1 MAMTLDWSCGALAAG
16 LKCYRSEEFF
26 EAHEHWELV
35 WLECAEPEKTFLQS
49 LIQVSAAFHHLGRGN
64 QTGARSLL
72 TRALRRLERYPDR
85 FGGVEVAGLRESLG
99 AWLLAMDAGKA
110 GGEFPRIEVC

>member
-1 MAMTLDWSCGALAAG
+1 MTWDWSSGELAAG
-16 LKCYRSEEFF
+16 LKCYRCGEFF

-64 QTGARSLL
+64 AVGARSLL
-72 TRALRRLERYPDR
+72 TRALGRLERYPAGFR
-85 FGGVEVAGLRESLG
+85 RVAVAELRDSVST
-99 AWLLAMDAGKA
+99 WLRTQEMGTADL
-110 GGEFPRIEVC
+110 EYPEIEIQN